1 MAGSTDLERDAL
13 FERLFHAFQGAIVN
27 YLYRL
32 IGDAAEAEELAQDVF
47 VRAYQALPSLKGEAN
62 YRAWLYRIATHCAYD
77 LLRRRRLVRW
87 LPLGAQETSA
97 PSPPA
102 PDGDLRDAVQ
112 EALLRLSPE
121 YRVPLIL
128 YSVQGYSTAEIAE
141 MLGISVGAV
150 KTRLYRAREAFRRIY
165 QGDESDGL

>member
-1 MAGSTDLERDAL
+1 MAGSADLERDAL
-13 FERLFHAFQGAIVN
+13 FERLFHEFHGAIVN

-47 VRAYQALPSLKGEAN
+47 VRAYQALPRLKGERN
-62 YRAWLYRIATHCAYD
+62 YRAWLYRIATHRAYD

-87 LPLGAQETSA
+87 LPLGAQEASE
-97 PSPPA
+97 PSSPA
-102 PDGDLRDAVQ
+102 TDAGTRNAVQ

-150 KTRLYRAREAFRRIY
+150 KTRLYRAREAFRRMY

>member
-1 MAGSTDLERDAL
+1 
-13 FERLFHAFQGAIVN
+13 
-27 YLYRL
+27 
-32 IGDAAEAEELAQDVF
+32 
-47 VRAYQALPSLKGEAN
+47 
-62 YRAWLYRIATHCAYD
+62 
-77 LLRRRRLVRW
+77 
-87 LPLGAQETSA
+87 
-97 PSPPA
+97 SPPA
-102 PDGDLRDAVQ
+102 ADGDLRDAVQ

-141 MLGISVGAV
+141 MLGISAGAV